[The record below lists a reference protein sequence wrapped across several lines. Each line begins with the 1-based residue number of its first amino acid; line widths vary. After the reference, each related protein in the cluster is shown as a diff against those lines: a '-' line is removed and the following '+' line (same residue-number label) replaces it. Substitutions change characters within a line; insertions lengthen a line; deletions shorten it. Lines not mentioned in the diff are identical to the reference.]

1 MPEKVKDKVLSPTR
15 GYDVKLMIKNLD
27 YSNDLRSV
35 RIVSAINTA
44 YQIIQLTLSLD
55 PNDIILADVMGK
67 EPLKLL
73 IKLLDRDVTK
83 LPKEDIELELQY
95 VTSDNKASPKS
106 QMSEESSQ
114 GSNKERNPIEILTV
128 CRKPFKT
135 MTTMVNDIFMEKTPR
150 KILEELIS
158 NAGAELKYDDDGE
171 NKEAIDQI
179 IIPPN
184 TLYKTIRYLD
194 DNFGLFDGACNLGFC
209 QYTNKVYIQNLTAK
223 MNKSQA
229 FTIYQLA
236 GDSPNNKKIIDMCGN
251 GKKFYTYGTLENKYT
266 GSAILAA
273 KAKIINHIVKPK
285 DKLYRVIKQN
295 YNDVCSKFGAIFKNS
310 QMKNDSNLDE
320 RETYKINSSGNDSS
334 DTYANAKTAREIIG
348 LSTVKIAL
356 EKDLPILRLMRIGE
370 CVKLKCGTLEYV
382 PLSGKYI
389 LKSSDLNFT
398 RDAAYWNASCEIVIM
413 RTNQY
418 F

>member
-15 GYDVKLMIKNLD
+15 GYDIKLTIKDLD
-27 YSNDLRSV
+27 YSNDLKSV
-35 RIVSAINTA
+35 RIVSAVNTA
-44 YQIIQLTLSLD
+44 YQIIQLNLSLD
-55 PNDIILADVMGK
+55 PNDIILDDVMGK
-67 EPLKLL
+67 EPIKLS
-73 IKLLDRDVTK
+73 IKLLDRDTKK

-95 VTSDNKASPKS
+95 VSSDNKMNPKS
-106 QMSEESSQ
+106 QMSE
-114 GSNKERNPIEILTV
+114 GTNKGMNKERNPIDILTI

-150 KILEELIS
+150 QIIEELIS
-158 NAGAELKYDDDGE
+158 NTGAELKYDDDGE
-171 NKEAIDQI
+171 NKDKIDQI
-179 IIPPN
+179 ILPPN
-184 TLYKTIRYLD
+184 TLYKSIKYLD

-236 GDSPNNKKIIDMCGN
+236 GDNPNNKKIIDLCGD
-251 GKKFYTYGTLENKYT
+251 GKKFYTYGTLDNEYT
-266 GSAILAA
+266 GSAKLAA
-273 KAKIINHIVKPK
+273 KAKKINHIVKPK
-285 DKLYRVIKQN
+285 DKLYRVIQQN
-295 YNDVCSKFGAIFKNS
+295 YDDICSKFGAMFKNK

-348 LSTVKIAL
+348 LSTVKISL
-356 EKDLPILRLMRIGE
+356 EKDLPILRLMRVGE
-370 CVKLKCGTLEYV
+370 CVKLKTGTLEYI

-389 LKSSDLNFT
+389 LKSSDILFS
-398 RDAAYWNASCEIVIM
+398 RDAAYWNAGCEIVLM

-418 F
+418 I